1 MAQKAAKAAGS
12 SSVRTSIYIAGM
24 VSLAKRSC
32 ALRAAINIFTLL
44 LSACASYEV
53 APEVRKADWEAK
65 NVFPVGYK
73 SEILAYLRVYVN
85 DPANVR
91 DAGISEPALK
101 SMGLGNRYVSCVRYA
116 SKRTGSAKEHAAVFV
131 GGKLDRFQEIKEA
144 NKDLCSGVSYAA
156 FPQLEDLTR

>member
-1 MAQKAAKAAGS
+1 
-12 SSVRTSIYIAGM
+12 
-24 VSLAKRSC
+24 
-32 ALRAAINIFTLL
+32 LRAAINIFTLL

-85 DPANVR
+85 DPGNVR
-91 DAGISEPALK
+91 DAGISDPVLK

-116 SKRTGSAKEHAAVFV
+116 PKRGTGSPKEHAAVFV

-144 NKDLCSGVSYAA
+144 NKELCSGVSYAA
-156 FPQLEDLTR
+156 FPQLENLTR